1 MKKIA
6 LNLLIIG
13 MLAQACYARINFLDE
28 HSPGIDLRFS
38 RNVWY
43 NSTALYY
50 ETDDDFNSLNAV
62 YSGFTGINPFLELG
76 FDWSIKQINP
86 NKGDTR
92 TGLTDIKVAAKYNLF
107 KKTEIHEEEPIFIG
121 EALFSIPSGDST
133 KNLGAGGYGLGG
145 GIIFGI
151 FYDPVVYSSML
162 NYTVF
167 SRGNDRK
174 EGSVVGYGAAAE
186 YAYNEEVMVIAEI
199 KGKNSSSDEVGGLK
213 LKNSR
218 NELYFGIGLDYEI
231 NHRKSFSTNILLGLT
246 KKSSDLMLY
255 ASLNF

>member
-1 MKKIA
+1 M
-6 LNLLIIG
+6 
-13 MLAQACYARINFLDE
+13 Q
-28 HSPGIDLRFS
+28 
-38 RNVWY
+38 
-43 NSTALYY
+43 
-50 ETDDDFNSLNAV
+50 
-62 YSGFTGINPFLELG
+62 
-76 FDWSIKQINP
+76 SIS
-86 NKGDTR
+86 
-92 TGLTDIKVAAKYNLF
+92 F
-107 KKTEIHEEEPIFIG
+107 
-121 EALFSIPSGDST
+121 
-133 KNLGAGGYGLGG
+133 
-145 GIIFGI
+145 
-151 FYDPVVYSSML
+151 
-162 NYTVF
+162 F